1 MLLRLGELLG
11 ERLVLGHELRPRL
24 VDGAQRARRRE
35 ALPLPQDRV
44 RVADGDAQQVVDRR
58 LVLEQVGL
66 RREEPREPV
75 WKSISGVSSP
85 SLHLLDGV
93 MT

>member
-1 MLLRLGELLG
+1 MLFRLGELLG
-11 ERLVLGHELRPRL
+11 KRLVLGHELRPRL

-75 WKSISGVSSP
+75 WKSNFGRVVPVTASARQRSG
-85 SLHLLDGV
+85 
-93 MT
+93 